1 MKITEDQMHENCS
14 GKCER
19 CGASYEKTSQLE
31 PDVGYVSKVNG
42 EFVTVCSTCFAEL
55 PEKDRAIKQVFESMF
70 LVGIRGDGESP
81 LISEEGIETPYRRS
95 PTPYEVK
102 SACREI
108 AENLSS
114 MDTANKIGGFL
125 VQLQQQQH
133 QPVGNAI
140 QMPRKRG

>member
-1 MKITEDQMHENCS
+1 MRITEELLHENCS

-19 CGASYEKTSQLE
+19 CGAEYEKTSQLE

-42 EFVTVCSTCFAEL
+42 EFVPVCQKCFDEL
-55 PEKDRAIKQVFESMF
+55 PDKDKAIKQVFESMF
-70 LVGIRGDGESP
+70 LVGIRGEGEPP
-81 LISEEGIETPYRRS
+81 LITEEGIETPYKRN

-125 VQLQQQQH
+125 MQLQQAQQQH
-133 QPVGNAI
+133 VG
-140 QMPRKRG
+140 QQVMMPRKK